1 MYIQNNYISS
11 LDYISEVCIE
21 KLFVIINTQKRKKTK
36 RMIVYF
42 GREENKKKLLTI
54 ILLFDI
60 RCIVDLLIKPSL
72 STSTTTKREQATF
85 NQTNTTIT
93 INSFDSIRF
102 FVSVV
107 VVFLFFT
114 PSTLNKTN
122 KLTTTEKKTTLNGGN
137 KKI

>member
-1 MYIQNNYISS
+1 
-11 LDYISEVCIE
+11 
-21 KLFVIINTQKRKKTK
+21 
-36 RMIVYF
+36 MIVYF
-42 GREENKKKLLTI
+42 GREKKLLTI

-72 STSTTTKREQATF
+72 STSTTT
-85 NQTNTTIT
+85 TTKKESKPLLIRPILLLQLT
-93 INSFDSIRF
+93 HLIRFDSIRF

-122 KLTTTEKKTTLNGGN
+122 KLTTTEKKTTLNGGKQ
-137 KKI
+137 KKSNYKTFNINFHWYIIKLFCHRRKIYIAG